1 MRLSI
6 KIALLML
13 LVGFLP
19 LLLVGIVA
27 ISYIEGSF
35 KDTTHQSLNSVA
47 TEIGKEVWRSVNE
60 GYRSTL
66 LLARNP
72 EVRSASTNEK
82 TLIEEL
88 HKTQRFQSIFQDIGL
103 LSTNGQT
110 RFSIFHSMRGSW
122 NQTNWFQEALKG
134 RTVFSEVHTVLY
146 PFDTVLTV
154 ATPVRDD
161 SESISGVLVG
171 LLDMDRIQEIT
182 NRVRFGE
189 HSEVYILDRRGR
201 MIAAPNSDSLLKPFA
216 HDVIR
221 KAAQNQTRDVTVV
234 NQNQQ
239 KTIAVSVPIFENEAH
254 KPLGWSIVITQS
266 ASEIYAPLFRVR
278 KSLYLVA
285 ILSILSIGFL
295 SLMMSWRISSR
306 IGRLVDATRLIG
318 SGDYSQKLEEMGKD
332 EIGEL
337 GQAFNQ
343 AIQQLDYSRQ
353 KSRKAEEAL
362 RRAHDDLELRI
373 EQRTAQLARA
383 KEAAEAANV
392 AKSEF
397 LANMSHELRTP
408 LNHIIGFTE
417 LVVDQ
422 HFGGLNAI
430 QEDYLN
436 DVLSSSKHLLSLIN
450 DILDLSK
457 VEAGKLECDLK
468 TVKLRQLLENSLT
481 MVKEKAVKHGLSLH
495 LELDAAPE
503 EIQADERQLKQIV
516 YNLLSNAVK
525 FTPEGGTITLSARLR
540 SGVESLPENQQLF
553 NYQSANADQ
562 LQEDLSFV
570 EISLADTG
578 IGLSRENQQRV
589 FHPFEQA
596 DGSYSRK
603 YQGTGLGLS
612 LTQKMVEMHNGCI
625 WVESDG
631 EGQGSTFRLILPI
644 EIMN

>member
-1 MRLSI
+1 
-6 KIALLML
+6 ML

-72 EVRSASTNEK
+72 VVRSASANEK

-88 HKTQRFQSIFQDIGL
+88 HKTQRFQSIFQDISL

-122 NQTNWFQEALKG
+122 NQTNWFREALKG

-201 MIAAPNSDSLLKPFA
+201 MIAAPNPDSLLKPFA